1 MGIKETIQSLLNLFF
16 GTTSGNDTYALR
28 YHYLCLIFKLT
39 KKELSKYLDI
49 NIDDLYNLQ
58 FNYEH
63 FGNTN
68 NVKNIRMKD
77 YEDND
82 LKPVD
87 LELRLQYILN
97 KMFICLNEVL
107 KDYGYNDLGFK

>member
-1 MGIKETIQSLLNLFF
+1 
-16 GTTSGNDTYALR
+16 
-28 YHYLCLIFKLT
+28 
-39 KKELSKYLDI
+39 
-49 NIDDLYNLQ
+49 
-58 FNYEH
+58 
-63 FGNTN
+63 
-68 NVKNIRMKD
+68 MKD